1 MASVWAARDEWNGL
15 EVIAWNSMLLLD
27 ILLFCLLSSWIF
39 FLLSLAI
46 IERKQCREKKNEALS
61 WNHFHFK
68 LPVSETFFFQLGLHV
83 FSISLLLIGSIV
95 LLFSSSTVSS
105 QFKID
110 KRFDCSRKMKR
121 KVNRCTI
128 ADLILVGCFHLNW
141 SIEILVPNWILMIE
155 LHSYVL
161 YFMIQVLR
169 GKNYRETTIMISCI
183 LGSLSDNVI
192 SM

>member
-1 MASVWAARDEWNGL
+1 MLFFLRENYWLMASVWAARDEWNGL

-46 IERKQCREKKNEALS
+46 IERKQRREKKNEALS

-68 LPVSETFFFQLGLHV
+68 LPVSETFFFSWVFV

-121 KVNRCTI
+121 KVNRCI

-155 LHSYVL
+155 LVTCYILWSR
-161 YFMIQVLR
+161 FWE
-169 GKNYRETTIMISCI
+169 GKITGKRQ
-183 LGSLSDNVI
+183 
-192 SM
+192 